1 MDLRT
6 LRYFVYVAEARS
18 FSKAAVQLRIAQPAL
33 SRQIRKLED
42 EVGIA
47 LILRTRRQLELTD
60 AGLLMLQRAH
70 SLLRQAAQTAD
81 DVRAHSLRIQ
91 GTLTL
96 GVSPTI
102 CEALVPRI
110 VRECAARHPELR
122 LTFVEG
128 YSGFVFQR
136 LINQELTLCLMH
148 NPPQHRGIEIEA
160 LLSEPMY
167 LIGPGAASGARSG
180 AQSKVLPPVKAG
192 MMLHQVK
199 LILPNR
205 THSLRMLVERAA
217 AEYGGHLDVAVQVD
231 GYVTTKG
238 LVEAGLGYTILPYSA
253 VRQQVESGQ
262 LSAVRLRKPILSPW
276 TLSAAYR
283 KDHGPAR
290 AVTALR
296 NVIAAAVDELAA
308 EGYWSEVGERRGQ
321 SGAPN
326 RTRNRT
332 QNRARDRIHARQAGR
347 P

>member
-6 LRYFVYVAEARS
+6 LRYFVHVAEARS

-60 AGLLMLQRAH
+60 AGLLLLQRAH

-81 DVRAHSLRIQ
+81 DVRAYGSRVQ

-102 CEALVPRI
+102 CEALAPRI
-110 VRECAARHPELR
+110 VRECASLHPELR
-122 LTFVEG
+122 LNFVEG
-128 YSGFVFQR
+128 VSGFIFQR

-148 NPPQHRGIEIEA
+148 NPPRHRGIEIEP
-160 LLSEPMY
+160 LLTEPMY
-167 LIGPGAASGARSG
+167 LIGPGAASKA
-180 AQSKVLPPVKAG
+180 APPAKTLPPVKPGTA
-192 MMLHQVK
+192 LSSVP

-205 THSLRMLVERAA
+205 THGLRMLVERAV
-217 AEYGGHLDVAVQVD
+217 AEAGGHVDVAHQVE
-231 GYVTTKG
+231 GYATTKA
-238 LVEAGLGYTILPYSA
+238 LTAAGLGYTVLPYSA
-253 VRQQVESGQ
+253 ARREIGTGE
-262 LSAVRLRKPILSPW
+262 LSAARIHRPALAPW

-283 KDHGPAR
+283 KDQGPAR

-296 NVIAAAVDELAA
+296 NIITSAVDRLAA
-308 EGYWSEVGERRGQ
+308 EGFWSEVGGRGGQ
-321 SGAPN
+321 
-326 RTRNRT
+326 RK
-332 QNRARDRIHARQAGR
+332 RA
-347 P
+347 

>member
-6 LRYFVYVAEARS
+6 LRYFIYVAEARS
-18 FSKAAVQLRIAQPAL
+18 FSKAAVQLRVAQPAL

-81 DVRAHSLRIQ
+81 DVRAHGSRVQ

-110 VRECAARHPELR
+110 VRECAGLHPELR
-122 LTFVEG
+122 LNFVEG
-128 YSGFVFQR
+128 VSGFIFQR

-148 NPPQHRGIEIEA
+148 NPPRHRGIEIEP
-160 LLSEPMY
+160 LLAEPMY
-167 LIGPGAASGARSG
+167 LIGPGTAAKAGPPG
-180 AQSKVLPPVKAG
+180 KTLPPVKAG
-192 MMLHQVK
+192 MALRGVP

-205 THSLRMLVERAA
+205 THGLRMLVERAA
-217 AEYGGHLDVAVQVD
+217 AESGGQIDVVFQVE
-231 GYVTTKG
+231 GYATTKA
-238 LVEAGLGYTILPYSA
+238 LVAAGLGYTVLPYSA
-253 VRQQVESGQ
+253 ARREIGAGE
-262 LSAVRLRKPILSPW
+262 LSAVRLQRPALGAW
-276 TLSAAYR
+276 TLSAAYH
-283 KDHGPAR
+283 KDQGPAR

-296 NVIAAAVDELAA
+296 KVIAGAVNELAA
-308 EGYWSEVGERRGQ
+308 DGFWSELAGKSGKSTARGAAGL
-321 SGAPN
+321 S
-326 RTRNRT
+326 
-332 QNRARDRIHARQAGR
+332 ARHQAMNGR
-347 P
+347 K

>member
-18 FSKAAVQLRIAQPAL
+18 FSKAAVQLRVAQPAL

-60 AGLLMLQRAH
+60 AGLLLLQRAH

-81 DVRAHSLRIQ
+81 DVRAHGVRVQ

-110 VRECAARHPELR
+110 VRDCAVRYPELH
-122 LTFVEG
+122 LSFVEG
-128 YSGFVFQR
+128 YSGFIFQR
-136 LINQELTLCLMH
+136 LVNQELTLCLMH
-148 NPPQHRGIEIEA
+148 NPPRHRGIDIEP
-160 LLSEPMY
+160 LLTETMY
-167 LIGPGAASGARSG
+167 LVGPGAGSGAPSG
-180 AQSKVLPPVKAG
+180 AVAKALPPVKAG
-192 MMLHQVK
+192 MMLHQMK

-231 GYVTTKG
+231 GYVTTKA

-253 VRQQVESGQ
+253 VRQEIETGE
-262 LSAVRLRKPILSPW
+262 LSAVRLRKPALSPW

-296 NVIAAAVDELAA
+296 NVIAGAVNDLAA
-308 EGYWSEVGERRGQ
+308 DGFWGEIGESRHPGKTQVG
-321 SGAPN
+321 
-326 RTRNRT
+326 RTP
-332 QNRARDRIHARQAGR
+332 AVVS
-347 P
+347 

>member
-60 AGLLMLQRAH
+60 AGLLLLQRAH

-81 DVRAHSLRIQ
+81 DVRAHGSRIQ

-122 LTFVEG
+122 LSFVEG
-128 YSGFVFQR
+128 YSGFIFQR

-148 NPPQHRGIEIEA
+148 NPPRHRGVAIEP
-160 LLSEPMY
+160 LLTEPMC
-167 LIGPGAASGARSG
+167 LVGPGAESGARCG
-180 AQSKVLPPVKAG
+180 KALPPVKAG

-205 THSLRMLVERAA
+205 THSLRMLVERGAA
-217 AEYGGHLDVAVQVD
+217 ASGGQLDVAVQVD

-238 LVEAGLGYTILPYSA
+238 LVQAGLGYTILPYSA
-253 VRQQVESGQ
+253 VRQEVESRQ
-262 LSAVRLRKPILSPW
+262 LSAVPLRKPALAPW
-276 TLSAAYR
+276 MLSAAYH

-296 NVIAAAVDELAA
+296 NIIAAAVSQLAA
-308 EGYWSEVGERRGQ
+308 DGFWGEVGDRRRRDSVQ
-321 SGAPN
+321 KGARPG
-326 RTRNRT
+326 RKG
-332 QNRARDRIHARQAGR
+332 RAVS
-347 P
+347 